1 MNFSKL
7 SRKLNAKKILGQ
19 GMSEYLIIVGLIAVA
34 GIAVMGFMGG
44 AVRHQVSGMAAEI
57 AGGDGNGEIKQA
69 ASNAASAAAVA
80 SAKRS
85 LSNYDGQNT
94 SLTNTQ

>member
-1 MNFSKL
+1 MKIFKL

-57 AGGDGNGEIKQA
+57 AGGSGSTEITQA
-69 ASNAASAAAVA
+69 ASDATSASAVA

-85 LSNYDGQNT
+85 LSNYAGQNT
-94 SLTNTQ
+94 SLGGN

>member
-1 MNFSKL
+1 MKFSKL

-57 AGGDGNGEIKQA
+57 AGNNGNNEIKNA
-69 ASNAASAAAVA
+69 GSDATSASSAAAQ
-80 SAKRS
+80 KRS
-85 LSNYDGQNT
+85 LSNYSGQNT
-94 SLTNTQ
+94 SLGGN